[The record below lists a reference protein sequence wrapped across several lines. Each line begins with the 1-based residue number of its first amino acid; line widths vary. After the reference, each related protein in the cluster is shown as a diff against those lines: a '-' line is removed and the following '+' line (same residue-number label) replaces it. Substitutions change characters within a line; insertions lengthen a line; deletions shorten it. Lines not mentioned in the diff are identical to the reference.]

1 MGRNKFHLHDSTRN
15 RIFYA
20 LFNNFLSNMFFCL
33 NISVDYIQQ
42 RDTSAINIYVLLK
55 VAGRSGDKLYK
66 MQIIPLERLFVPFE
80 NSY

>member
-1 MGRNKFHLHDSTRN
+1 
-15 RIFYA
+15 
-20 LFNNFLSNMFFCL
+20 MFFCL